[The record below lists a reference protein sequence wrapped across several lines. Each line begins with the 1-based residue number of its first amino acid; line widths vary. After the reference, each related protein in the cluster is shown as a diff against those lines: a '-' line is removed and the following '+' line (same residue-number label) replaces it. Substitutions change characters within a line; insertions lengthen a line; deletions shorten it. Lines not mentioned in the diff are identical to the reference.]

1 MENVEI
7 LSTDDK
13 IIITINKDAVD
24 VNFLASLFNRLR
36 VEQLIKKA
44 DFDEAILKLSKEIK
58 SGWWEK
64 NKKMFLEESD

>member
-13 IIITINKDAVD
+13 IIITINKEAVD

-44 DFDEAILKLSKEIK
+44 DFDEALLKLSKEIK
-58 SGWWEK
+58 SDWWEK
-64 NKKMFLEESD
+64 NKKAFLEAGD